1 MDKFYFVM
9 MLYAILPSAGIYKL
23 CLPKSSV
30 QPLRAARQRDNGKLP
45 ENKQRKEI
53 SVMGQYEYEVL
64 QS

>member
-1 MDKFYFVM
+1 M

-30 QPLRAARQRDNGKLP
+30 QPLRTARQRDNGELP
-45 ENKQRKEI
+45 ESKQRKEA
-53 SVMGQYEYEVL
+53 SAMEQYENEVL

>member
-30 QPLRAARQRDNGKLP
+30 QPLRAARQRDNGELP
-45 ENKQRKEI
+45 ESKQRKEA
-53 SVMGQYEYEVL
+53 SAMEQYENEVL